1 MASSNIWN
9 EYATKMLL
17 LFFPFQDKIDF
28 PNFEDRW
35 NFFQDCSK
43 SGLLYWDSERLMQN
57 IQDVENSKK
66 ILSTN
71 DDLTNK
77 TEKPNLLQI
86 QFLKLPLLY

>member
-1 MASSNIWN
+1 MLHYVSLVQHLGKMILIQLQQISWN

-17 LFFPFQDKIDF
+17 LFFPCQDKVDF

-66 ILSTN
+66 N
-71 DDLTNK
+71 CHN
-77 TEKPNLLQI
+77 ER
-86 QFLKLPLLY
+86 